1 MSTKT
6 DEYTKKIEKEVAS
19 IISASEI
26 DEKERERDTIGEKI
40 AFLDYLMIALFGKP
54 MEYSDFVEETPVEV

>member
-1 MSTKT
+1 MFTLSETVKWLIG
-6 DEYTKKIEKEVAS
+6 ECS

-40 AFLDYLMIALFGKP
+40 AFLDYFIDELRTPAERLQELFR
-54 MEYSDFVEETPVEV
+54 